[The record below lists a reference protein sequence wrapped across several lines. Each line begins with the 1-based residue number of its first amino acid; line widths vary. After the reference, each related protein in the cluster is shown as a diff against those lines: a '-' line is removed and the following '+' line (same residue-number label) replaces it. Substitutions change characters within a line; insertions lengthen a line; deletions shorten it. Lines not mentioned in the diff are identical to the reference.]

1 MNKDRVSDIARAHKH
16 LEKLRLVP
24 QDAAIQTVRRNEEMA
39 HARELWN
46 ELGRECTEYCAYY
59 NAAMGAARI
68 FCEIHDDTIVI
79 RSHLDPQNTVT
90 LSRTPGTFHEGMLAA
105 HRYHYPLRAAD
116 LPVGVR
122 KTPRGALVLTHEG
135 QDMSPED
142 FVLRLL
148 ESYTKELVTD

>member
-1 MNKDRVSDIARAHKH
+1 MNKDTVSEIARAHRY
-16 LEKLRLVP
+16 LEELRLVP
-24 QDAAIQTVRRNEEMA
+24 QDAAIQTVRRNEEAA
-39 HARELWN
+39 HARELWIQ
-46 ELGRECTEYCAYY
+46 LGRECTEYCTYY

-68 FCEIHDDTIVI
+68 FCEIHDDTIVV

-90 LSRTPGTFHEGMLAA
+90 LSRTPGSFHEGMLTA
-105 HRYHYPLRAAD
+105 HRYHYPGRAAD

-122 KTPRGALVLTHEG
+122 RAPGGALTLTHEG

-142 FVLRLL
+142 LVLGLL